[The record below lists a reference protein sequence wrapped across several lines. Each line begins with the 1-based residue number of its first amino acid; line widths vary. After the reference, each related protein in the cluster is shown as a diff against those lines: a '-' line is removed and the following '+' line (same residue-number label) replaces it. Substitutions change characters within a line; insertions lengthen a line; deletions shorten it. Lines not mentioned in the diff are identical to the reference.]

1 MAEELLADVSLLD
14 LGSATL
20 HDDAGLTGSSP
31 PEELLKGTS
40 LLDSGSAA
48 DENIGASDEDI
59 VSPESDDVAS
69 SEEHAKKAALATE
82 AIIRGAAIFL
92 NIL

>member
-69 SEEHAKKAALATE
+69 SEEQAKRTALAAVT
-82 AIIRGAAIFL
+82 IIEDTADLSSIR
-92 NIL
+92 